1 MLKKNKG
8 FSAAQSKHTS
18 RTMNDSTIGTHVT
31 RGGAPRHARRMNA
44 SSVGFSNSR
53 KKRRAAR
60 GIVETVVPDTSTR
73 ESYHAYSR
81 RVNQRGYIQDVQRKS
96 SAKRALVGVVSVLV
110 IALVAVGVGVAVF
123 FNASNSKLS
132 LVDSNAKNALVA
144 AKDGEPYYVLCTAD
158 LGSPKGTSGPENDAY
173 LLVRVD
179 EASRVLTAV
188 SIPSNL
194 AVNLSDGKTH
204 PLYDAETLGG
214 DEALVNAVASF
225 SGVSIAH
232 IVKTD
237 EVGLKGLVDLAGG
250 VGVTLSED
258 VDDPYAGDIY
268 LASGDQVLDGDS
280 AVVMLRASNYTD
292 GVETQAA
299 NRTSFMRALAERLLE
314 AGGLDF
320 ATELD
325 SIAQGLQTDLSSS
338 QVISLANGLRPL
350 SSATVYTACVPGSAG
365 DADGTSVFNAS
376 SSQWKA
382 VMESVNAGAD
392 PSASQETETVSD
404 PTGITVEIRNG
415 GGVAGVGAKMGAL
428 LGSKGFSVGTI
439 GNVDD
444 SGNYTDT
451 LVIYRDEAYKA
462 AANTIVKMIDTGRAV
477 NGGDY
482 YSFNTNVLVI
492 VGKDWQPIE

>member
-1 MLKKNKG
+1 MFKKNKG

-18 RTMNDSTIGTHVT
+18 RTMNNSTIGTHVT

-60 GIVETVVPDTSTR
+60 GIVETVVPNTSTR
-73 ESYHAYSR
+73 ESFQAYSR
-81 RVNQRGYIQDVQRKS
+81 RVNQRGYVQDMQRKS
-96 SAKRALVGVVSVLV
+96 GAKRAFVGIVSVLV
-110 IALVAVGVGVAVF
+110 IVLVAVGVGVAVF
-123 FNASNSKLS
+123 FNASSSKLS

-144 AKDGEPYYVLCTAD
+144 AKDGEPFYVLCTAN
-158 LGSPKGTSGPENDAY
+158 LGSPKGTSGAENNAY
-173 LLVRVD
+173 LLVRID
-179 EASRVLTAV
+179 GSSRVLTAV

-214 DEALVNAVASF
+214 DEALVSAVASF

-237 EVGLKGLVDLAGG
+237 EAGLKELVSLAGG
-250 VGVTLSED
+250 VGMMLSED

-268 LASGDQVLDGDS
+268 LASGNQVLDGDS
-280 AVVMLRASNYTD
+280 ALVMLRASNYAG
-292 GVETQAA
+292 GVETQAG
-299 NRTSFMRALAERLLE
+299 NRTSFTRALAERLLE

-325 SIAQGLQTDLSSS
+325 SIAQGVQTDLSSS
-338 QVISLANGLRPL
+338 QVISLANELRPL
-350 SSATVYTACVPGSAG
+350 SSATVYATCVPGSSG
-365 DADGTSVFNAS
+365 VSDGVSVFNAS
-376 SSQWKA
+376 SSQWKT
-382 VMESVNAGAD
+382 VMENVNAGSD
-392 PSASQETETVSD
+392 PSASQEAETVSD

-428 LGSKGFSVGTI
+428 LSDKGFSVGNI
-439 GNVDD
+439 GNVDE

-451 LVIYRDEAYKA
+451 LVIYRDEAYEA
-462 AANTIVKMIDTGRAV
+462 AANTIVKMVDTGRAV

-482 YSFNTNVLVI
+482 YTFDTNVLVI